1 LKRTKKKSKGKGKY
15 VVIASAIILTIII
28 AVAAVS
34 MTGKSELPKASQY
47 FSISWAEGGVL
58 AKPYLNSS
66 IIITFLTVNITAIG
80 GDGTE
85 VIVFLRYKGVSA
97 DSGASVDM
105 NSKLVKGESWE
116 VGIQYPS
123 MEGMGGLV
131 VSIVDGKA
139 VLRDVL
145 TIGCHETTEET
156 MTFRIPLE
164 EITFLPG

>member
-1 LKRTKKKSKGKGKY
+1 MKRTKKKSKGKGKY
-15 VVIASAIILTIII
+15 VVIASAIILIIII
-28 AVAAVS
+28 AVVAVS
-34 MTGKSELPKASQY
+34 MTSKSELPKASQY

-66 IIITFLTVNITAIG
+66 IIITFLSVNITAIR

-97 DSGASVDM
+97 DSGESVDM

-116 VGIQYPS
+116 VGIQYSS
-123 MEGMGGLV
+123 MEGLLV
-131 VSIVDGKA
+131 PIVDGKA